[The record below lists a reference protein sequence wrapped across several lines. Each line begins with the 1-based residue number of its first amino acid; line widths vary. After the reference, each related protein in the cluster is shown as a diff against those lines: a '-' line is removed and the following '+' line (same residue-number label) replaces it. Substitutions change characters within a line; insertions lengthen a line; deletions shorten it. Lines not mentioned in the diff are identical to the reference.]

1 MKAYALL
8 LFFHSI
14 FRWLVLS
21 GLAYA
26 LFRGIR
32 GWTGRRLFTFIDNK
46 VRHIT
51 ATLAHVQ
58 LVIGYCL
65 YFNSPLIQW
74 FRAHYKE
81 AVRQL
86 PVVFFGLVHIILMTL
101 SIVLITIGSAVAKR
115 KATDPEKFRAMTVW
129 YAAALVIIFLAVPWP
144 FSPLAKRPFFRTF

>member
-8 LFFHSI
+8 LFLHSL

-21 GLAYA
+21 GLLFA

-32 GWTGRRLFTFIDNK
+32 GCFGNKPFTLLDNK
-46 VRHIT
+46 VRHIA

-65 YFNSPLIQW
+65 YFNSPLVQW
-74 FRAHYKE
+74 FRAHYRE

-86 PVVFFGLVHIILMTL
+86 PVVFFGLIHIVLMTL
-101 SIVLITIGSAVAKR
+101 SVVLITIGSAAAKR
-115 KATDPEKFRAMTVW
+115 QRTDAGKFRTMTIW
-129 YAAALVIIFLAVPWP
+129 YGAALVIIFLAVPWP
-144 FSPLAKRPFFRTF
+144 FSPLARRPFFRTF